1 MTEKDV
7 ITPGMTV
14 AVVGLGVAGRAMVRY
29 LSGRGVR
36 VLVSDARPESALA
49 ESERAVLTS
58 CVAELEC
65 GGHSADFLSQADLLV
80 LSPGVNPAH
89 PAIAAVQHNGVEVVG
104 ELAIAAPLLRCPVI
118 AITGTNG
125 KTTVTELIGAL
136 LAASGRSVF
145 VGGNL
150 GTPIGSLLLDET
162 DYDVVVLEV
171 SSFQLELSGAFV
183 PQVGVLLNITPD
195 HLDRHG
201 SLARYVA
208 AKMRLLQGGPK
219 RTEAVINGEDPQ
231 LMAALP
237 QRWAAAAVRFGTQ
250 PDAAAV
256 VDGERL
262 RIDDAA
268 GGTVYDLS
276 GAALN
281 TVSGR
286 LNSAAALLAVR
297 RFEIAPALARQVLIS
312 FQVGAHRMQVVDEI
326 DGIRFINDSKATNT
340 GAVSSGLSQAGGRV
354 VLIAGGKDKG
364 DDYRLLRKT
373 IQERVTNLVLIGEAA
388 PQLAAALGD
397 LVPVHFAASMDDAVS
412 RAAELARPGDTVLL
426 SPACASFDMFD
437 NYKQRGD
444 CFVAAVRRRRQ
455 AAQRQAVTS

>member
-1 MTEKDV
+1 MTEKNT
-7 ITPGMTV
+7 ITPGMTA
-14 AVVGLGVAGRAMVRY
+14 AVVGFGLAGRAMVRY
-29 LSGRGVR
+29 LSGRGAR
-36 VLVSDARPESALA
+36 VLVSDARQESALA
-49 ESERAVLTS
+49 ESERAVLSS

-65 GGHSADFLSQADLLV
+65 GRHSADFLSRADLLV

-89 PAIAAVQHNGVEVVG
+89 PAIAAVQRTGVEVIG
-104 ELAIAAPLLRCPVI
+104 ELAIAAPLLRRPVI

-136 LAASGRSVF
+136 LAATGRSVF

-201 SLARYVA
+201 SLARYAA

-231 LMAALP
+231 LITALP
-237 QRWAAAAVRFGTQ
+237 PQWHGSAVRFGTH
-250 PDAAAV
+250 PDAAAS

-262 RIDDAA
+262 WIADAG

-286 LNSAAALLAVR
+286 LNSAAALLAVK
-297 RFEIAPALARQVLIS
+297 RFEIDPTLAQQVLVS
-312 FQVGAHRMQVVDEI
+312 FQVGAHRMQVVDDI

-364 DDYRLLRKT
+364 DDYRLLRET
-373 IQERVTNLVLIGEAA
+373 VRERVTNLVLIGEAA

-397 LVPVHFAASMDDAVS
+397 LVPVHYAASMDDAVS
-412 RAAELARPGDTVLL
+412 RAAELASPGDTVLL

-437 NYKQRGD
+437 NYQQRGD

-455 AAQRQAVTS
+455 ADQRQAVAS